1 MKNITKALNIFVLED
16 DKYIS
21 EFLREFL
28 SEYFANVFIQT
39 DNRFTYSKLEHIDIF
54 LLDIEIPFDNGY
66 EICKKIKLLFP
77 QKPVVFL
84 TAHSQLEDKI
94 RGLELGEEFIPKPFE
109 PLELIARLE
118 NLLSNKYS
126 EYYYLNG
133 LLVNKSIQ
141 SVLDSKK
148 RKEIKLSNTEKKLF
162 FYLYNNIG
170 LCLSKEQIIEHIWG
184 IDYND
189 KANSLNVYI
198 NNLRNKVDINGDI
211 IHTIYGYGYKM
222 STH

>member
-1 MKNITKALNIFVLED
+1 MKNIMKGLNILVLED

-21 EFLREFL
+21 EFLHEFL
-28 SEYFANVFIQT
+28 SDYFANVFVYT
-39 DNRFTYSKLEHIDIF
+39 DNRFNYSKLEHIDIF
-54 LLDIEIPFDNGY
+54 LLDVEIPFDNGY
-66 EICKKIKLLFP
+66 EICKRIKLLFP

-94 RGLELGEEFIPKPFE
+94 KGLELGEDFIPKPFE

-126 EYYYLNG
+126 EYFYLSG
-133 LLVNKSIQ
+133 LLVNKVKH
-141 SVLDSKK
+141 SVLNSKTK
-148 RKEIKLSNTEKKLF
+148 QEIKLSNTEKKLF
-162 FYLYNNIG
+162 FYLYNNID

-184 IDYND
+184 IDYNG

-198 NNLRNKVDINGDI
+198 NNLRNKVDSNGEI